1 MEIRIW
7 TWISGIVSY
16 YLKGSTR
23 TISTSISGLLI
34 MEIII
39 ISDLVLLNSIIA
51 RLDSLLGRS
60 KVLEAKVLLNNF
72 TNRIKLMIGLDI
84 LIMSIGN
91 IYCQSK
97 IVFMIPRPF
106 FISCR
111 DRWSL
116 KTRFRSSRKV
126 GSSRLSISL
135 GRMVVRFSSMIMIV
149 WTTLRMISMFIVR
162 RILEEDIG
170 IIRSML
176 NDNLDIYLYI
186 GCIC

>member
-1 MEIRIW
+1 
-7 TWISGIVSY
+7 
-16 YLKGSTR
+16 
-23 TISTSISGLLI
+23 

-111 DRWSL
+111 DR
-116 KTRFRSSRKV
+116 
-126 GSSRLSISL
+126 
-135 GRMVVRFSSMIMIV
+135 
-149 WTTLRMISMFIVR
+149 
-162 RILEEDIG
+162 
-170 IIRSML
+170 
-176 NDNLDIYLYI
+176 
-186 GCIC
+186 